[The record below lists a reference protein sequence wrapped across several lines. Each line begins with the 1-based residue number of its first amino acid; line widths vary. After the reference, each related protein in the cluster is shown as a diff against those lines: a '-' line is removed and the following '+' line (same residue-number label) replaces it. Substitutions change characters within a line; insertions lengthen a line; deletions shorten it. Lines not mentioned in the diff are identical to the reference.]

1 MKRILKLAS
10 LLTLTMC
17 FQTAGATAIQCD
29 TDLTNNATTNRME
42 IDDSQVLACLGSGL
56 GNLSGNP
63 MNDPFLL
70 SGAGAGYELIT
81 KSDDDT
87 VLFNFIV
94 TQAGTTGNWGFDASV
109 LDSFSD
115 LVIGFKFGTGGTP
128 DNWFVYSV
136 IDLIVD
142 GQWELIL
149 AVNGNG
155 GGFSHGN
162 LYGVSVPEPG
172 TLALLGTG
180 LILIALRRRKR
191 PI

>member
-1 MKRILKLAS
+1 MKLIVKLAS
-10 LLTLTMC
+10 VFALAMC
-17 FQTAGATAIQCD
+17 FQSAGAALILCQD
-29 TDLTNNATTNRME
+29 TTLNHMG
-42 IDDSQVLACLGSGL
+42 IDDSQVLACVGSGL

-63 MNDPFLL
+63 ANDPFLM
-70 SGAGAGYELIT
+70 SAGAGYELIT

-87 VLFNFIV
+87 VLFNFLV
-94 TQAGTTGNWGFDASV
+94 TQAGSWGFDASV

-136 IDLIVD
+136 IDLVVS

-149 AVNGNG
+149 GVNGSG

-191 PI
+191 PV

>member
-1 MKRILKLAS
+1 MKLIVKLAS
-10 LLTLTMC
+10 VFALAMC
-17 FQTAGATAIQCD
+17 FQSAGATPVECD
-29 TDLTNNATTNRME
+29 IDLTNNSTVSRME
-42 IDDSQVLACLGSGL
+42 IDSSQVLGCLGSGV

-63 MNDPFLL
+63 ANDPFLT

-94 TQAGTTGNWGFDASV
+94 TQAGTAGTWGFHASV
-109 LDSFSD
+109 WDSFSD
-115 LVIGFKFGTGGTP
+115 LAIGFKFGTGQTP

-136 IDLIVD
+136 IDLIVG

-149 AVNGNG
+149 AVDGTG

-191 PI
+191 PV